1 MHIWM
6 HQFKTKC
13 DCVPSSLCV
22 SLGHMLK
29 RSHVFH

>member
-13 DCVPSSLCV
+13 DCVPSLCV